1 MTPKQLLL
9 ILFAHRYI
17 AAAVFVLVA
26 IGGVAFTWLT
36 PKTYVATTDLL
47 VDSRA
52 DPIAGAIAGGA
63 NYLATQIAIIQSER
77 VAIGVVKRLRIAET
91 PVLIEQ
97 WKTATQEK
105 VPLENYFASLLRR
118 GLLAEPLRSS
128 NVIRLSFEGTDPK
141 FATAAVNTFA
151 QAYLDLTVDLRV
163 EPVRQYAD
171 WFDERLKSLRAN
183 VEAAQAKLS
192 AYQNEKGIIGID
204 QRTDQETQR
213 LDALTAQLVAVQGE
227 NLAIGSR
234 EKNSGG
240 ELSPDIL
247 ASGSVASIKGQLS
260 QAEAKMSEVRIS
272 LGPNHPM
279 RIQLESQITELKEQ
293 LTQEMR
299 RVTGGTSVA
308 RSAAGM
314 RESEL
319 RALVAA
325 QKARVLALRQE
336 RDQISVLA
344 QDVEASKAMYDS
356 VLKRTNQLNL
366 EKQSDQANVSV
377 LSPAIEPDTPAK
389 PNRPK
394 YLAAT
399 FLGALAAAF
408 AAALAVEFLNPK
420 VRVLSDIMVDDV
432 PVLGVIERRDANY
445 SWRQRTALFVKFFTK
460 RKKRKTEF
468 AASRLAGLS

>member
-1 MTPKQLLL
+1 MNPKQLLL
-9 ILFAHRYI
+9 ILFAHRYV
-17 AAAVFVLVA
+17 AVIVFLSVSL
-26 IGGVAFTWLT
+26 GGVALTLLT
-36 PKTYVATTDLL
+36 PKTYQATTDLL
-47 VDSRA
+47 VDGRV
-52 DPIAGAIAGGA
+52 DPIAGAVVGGA
-63 NYLATQIAIIQSER
+63 NYLATQIAIIQSDR
-77 VAIGVVKRLRIAET
+77 VAIGVVKRLRVAQT
-91 PVLIEQ
+91 PALIEQ
-97 WKTATQEK
+97 WKTVTQEK
-105 VPLENYFASLLRR
+105 IPLENYYASLLRK
-118 GLLAEPLRSS
+118 GLLVEPLRSS
-128 NVIRLSFEGTDPK
+128 NVIRLTFEGTDPK

-183 VEAAQAKLS
+183 VESAQAKLS

-234 EKNSGG
+234 QKNSGG

-247 ASGSVASIKGQLS
+247 ASNSVASIKGQLS
-260 QAEAKMSEVRIS
+260 QAEAKLSEVRIS

-279 RIQLESQITELKEQ
+279 RIQLEGQIVELKDQ
-293 LTQEMR
+293 LGQEMR
-299 RVTGGTSVA
+299 RVTGGTTVM
-308 RSAAGM
+308 RTTAGM
-314 RESEL
+314 REAEL
-319 RALVAA
+319 RGMVAA

-344 QDVEASKAMYDS
+344 QDVEAAKAMYDS

-377 LSPAIEPDTPAK
+377 LSPAIEPDVPFK

-394 YLAAT
+394 YLAVAL
-399 FLGALAAAF
+399 LGALVAAF
-408 AAALAVEFLNPK
+408 AAALGVELLNPK
-420 VRVLSDIMVDDV
+420 VRVLEDILVDDV
-432 PVLGVIERRDANY
+432 PVLGTIERREPNY
-445 SWRQRTALFVKFFTK
+445 SWRQRVVLLGKFFTL
-460 RKKRKTEF
+460 RKKRKAGY
-468 AASRLAGLS
+468 AASRVAGLS

>member
-9 ILFAHRYI
+9 ILFAHRYVAVI
-17 AAAVFVLVA
+17 AFVLVS
-26 IGGVAFTWLT
+26 IGGVTLTLLT
-36 PKTYVATTDLL
+36 PKTYQATTDLL
-47 VDSRA
+47 VDGRA
-52 DPIAGAIAGGA
+52 DPIAGAVAGGT

-77 VAIGVVKRLRIAET
+77 VAIGVVKRLRVAQT
-91 PVLIEQ
+91 PALIEQ
-97 WKTATQEK
+97 WKAATQEK
-105 VPLENYFASLLRR
+105 IPLENYYASLLRK
-118 GLLAEPLRSS
+118 GLLVEPLRSS
-128 NVIRLSFEGTDPK
+128 NVIRLTFEGTDPK

-183 VEAAQAKLS
+183 VESAQAKLS

-247 ASGSVASIKGQLS
+247 ASNSVAGIKGQLS
-260 QAEAKMSEVRIS
+260 QAEAKLSEMRIS

-279 RIQLESQITELKEQ
+279 RIQLEGQIIELKEQ
-293 LTQEMR
+293 LGQEMR
-299 RVTGGTSVA
+299 RVTGGTSVMRTTA
-308 RSAAGM
+308 SM
-314 RESEL
+314 REAEL
-319 RALVAA
+319 RGMVAA

-344 QDVEASKAMYDS
+344 QDVEAAKAMYDS

-377 LSPAIEPDTPAK
+377 LSPAIEPDIPFK

-394 YLAAT
+394 YLVAT
-399 FLGALAAAF
+399 FLGALAAAL
-408 AAALAVEFLNPK
+408 AAALSIEFLNPK
-420 VRVLSDIMVDDV
+420 VRVLQDILIDDV
-432 PVLGVIERRDANY
+432 PALGTIERRDPNY
-445 SWRQRTALFVKFFTK
+445 SWGQRVVLFGKFFTL
-460 RKKRKTEF
+460 RKKRKAVY
-468 AASRLAGLS
+468 AAGRVAGLS

>member
-9 ILFAHRYI
+9 ILFAHRYVSVL
-17 AAAVFVLVA
+17 AFVLVSIA
-26 IGGVAFTWLT
+26 GGTITLLT
-36 PKTYVATTDLL
+36 PKTYQATTDLL

-52 DPIAGAIAGGA
+52 DPIAGAVAGGT

-77 VAIGVVKRLRIAET
+77 VAIGVVKRLRVAQT
-91 PVLIEQ
+91 PTLIEQ
-97 WKTATQEK
+97 WKAATQEK
-105 VPLENYFASLLRR
+105 IPLENYYASLLRK
-118 GLLAEPLRSS
+118 GLLVEPLRSS
-128 NVIRLSFEGTDPK
+128 NVIRLTFEGTDPK

-183 VEAAQAKLS
+183 VESAQAKLS

-247 ASGSVASIKGQLS
+247 ASNSVAGIKGQLS
-260 QAEAKMSEVRIS
+260 QAEAKLSEMRIS

-279 RIQLESQITELKEQ
+279 RIQLEGQIAELKEQ
-293 LTQEMR
+293 LAQEMR
-299 RVTGGTSVA
+299 RVAGGTTVL
-308 RSAAGM
+308 RSTASM
-314 RESEL
+314 REAEL
-319 RALVAA
+319 RGLVAA

-344 QDVEASKAMYDS
+344 QDVEAAKAMYDS

-377 LSPAIEPDTPAK
+377 LSPAIEPDIPFK

-399 FLGALAAAF
+399 LLGALAAAF
-408 AAALAVEFLNPK
+408 AAAIGIEFLNPK
-420 VRVLSDIMVDDV
+420 VRVLEDILVDDV
-432 PVLGVIERRDANY
+432 PVLGTIERNDPHY
-445 SWRQRTALFVKFFTK
+445 SWGQRLVLLGKFFTL
-460 RKKRKTEF
+460 RKKRKAIY
-468 AASRLAGLS
+468 AANRSVGLS

>member
-17 AAAVFVLVA
+17 AAIAFVLVS
-26 IGGVAFTWLT
+26 IGGVAFTVLT
-36 PKTYVATTDLL
+36 PKTYQATTDLL

-52 DPIAGAIAGGA
+52 DPIAGAITGGT

-77 VAIGVVKRLRIAET
+77 VAIGVVKRLRVAQT
-91 PVLIEQ
+91 PALIEQ
-97 WKTATQEK
+97 WKLATQEK
-105 VPLENYFASLLRR
+105 TPLENYYASLLRR
-118 GLLAEPLRSS
+118 GLLVEPLRSS
-128 NVIRLSFEGTDPK
+128 NVVRLTFEGTDPK

-171 WFDERLKSLRAN
+171 WFDERLKSLRTN
-183 VEAAQAKLS
+183 VETAQAKLS
-192 AYQNEKGIIGID
+192 SYQNEKGIIGID

-240 ELSPDIL
+240 ELSPDVL
-247 ASGSVASIKGQLS
+247 ASNSVASIKGQLS
-260 QAEAKMSEVRIS
+260 QAEAKLSEMRIG

-279 RIQLESQITELKEQ
+279 RIQLEGQITELKEQ
-293 LTQEMR
+293 LGQEMR
-299 RVTGGTSVA
+299 RVSGGTAVA
-308 RSAAGM
+308 RTTASM
-314 RESEL
+314 REAEL
-319 RALVAA
+319 RGMVAA
-325 QKARVLALRQE
+325 QKNRVLALRQE

-377 LSPAIEPDTPAK
+377 LSPAIEPDTPFK

-394 YLAAT
+394 YLAVT
-399 FLGALAAAF
+399 FLGALAAAL
-408 AAALAVEFLNPK
+408 AAALGIEFLNPK
-420 VRVLSDIMVDDV
+420 VRIVEDILVDDV
-432 PVLGVIERRDANY
+432 PVLGVIERRAPNY
-445 SWRQRTALFVKFFTK
+445 TWSQRVGLFWKFFTL
-460 RKKRKTEF
+460 RKKRKAGFT
-468 AASRLAGLS
+468 ASRMAGLS